1 VPLPSLGRQCWHLLC
16 KTAAAHRNVFCSARI
31 AAVSMFRAAFTSAR
45 VALAPRLLPAVSR
58 SSALPS
64 VWRAGI
70 QFSRVKPH
78 ANASDASD
86 AKPQPAAVGPHAS
99 DASDAKPQPAAVGP
113 HASDASDAKP
123 QPAAVGPHASE
134 TSLAPPTASQ
144 APPPAPPASA
154 VAPGEG
160 SSTDK
165 RVRDSRSGII
175 RCAHLFHLPIFKRT
189 RFSLIP
195 RCYTNLTSAALKRV
209 VQPIELVRYGQRN
222 PLSLEVPRLGLPKLD
237 FRPESPKCEL
247 VCARASL
254 TSCVMLPCLL
264 GESKLWSQ
272 LNAVERQSAEWLG
285 YDEQRWKVHLPAFF
299 LFGFS
304 LV

>member
-1 VPLPSLGRQCWHLLC
+1 MPLPSLGRQCWHLLC

-78 ANASDASD
+78 ANA
-86 AKPQPAAVGPHAS
+86 G
-99 DASDAKPQPAAVGP
+99 
-113 HASDASDAKP
+113 DASDAKP

-134 TSLAPPTASQ
+134 TSLAPPTTSQ
-144 APPPAPPASA
+144 APPPAPPASV

>member
-1 VPLPSLGRQCWHLLC
+1 MPLPSLGRQCWHLLC

-78 ANASDASD
+78 ANA
-86 AKPQPAAVGPHAS
+86 G
-99 DASDAKPQPAAVGP
+99 
-113 HASDASDAKP
+113 DASDAKP